1 METEAVSADMEYIRE
16 IRENTREIKELLKS
30 ILATLEVLEDK
41 YLVEQI
47 RESDEQIKRG
57 EYERFI

>member
-1 METEAVSADMEYIRE
+1 MGAEAASVDMEYMRE
-16 IRENTREIKELLKS
+16 IRENTKEIKELLKS
-30 ILATLEVLEDK
+30 ILATLEILEDR

-47 RESDEQIKRG
+47 RESDEQIRRG

>member
-1 METEAVSADMEYIRE
+1 M
-16 IRENTREIKELLKS
+16 REIKDLLKS
-30 ILATLEVLEDK
+30 ILATLEGLEDK